1 MTIRNSQQDAME
13 AQAVTVAYQST
24 IVLRDISFRTP
35 SGTLTAIIGPNGAG
49 KSTLLKAALG
59 LVKLESGS
67 FRFFGDQRK
76 PGGGQVAYIP
86 QRTSVDWDFP
96 ITALEVV
103 CMGLYAQI
111 GWFRPVQKSHRNA
124 AREAL
129 QKVGIEQLADRQ
141 ISQLSGGQQQ
151 RVFLARALVQNA
163 RLYLMD
169 EPLAGVDAA
178 TEQMMMNAFRELRDH
193 GCAAMVVHH
202 DLQTVEKYFDRV
214 LLLNQT
220 VIAEGPAS
228 ETFERQNL
236 QAAFGGQLIV
246 LN

>member
-1 MTIRNSQQDAME
+1 MTIRNPQQDAME
-13 AQAVTVAYQST
+13 AQSVTVAYQST
-24 IVLRDISFRTP
+24 IVLRDISFQTP
-35 SGTLTAIIGPNGAG
+35 LGTLTAIIGPNGAG

-59 LVKLESGS
+59 LVKLKSGS

-76 PGGGQVAYIP
+76 PGGGQIAYIP

-129 QKVGIEQLADRQ
+129 RKVGIDQLADRQ

-178 TEQMMMNAFRELRDH
+178 TEQMMINALRELRDQ

-202 DLQTVEKYFDRV
+202 DLQTVKKYFDRV

-220 VIAEGPAS
+220 VIAEGPAA